1 MSPAIA
7 PCGEEARAG
16 LAGASHAGLAAAM
29 TAGVMSG
36 TGQWEWI
43 STYAASDASFSTDW
57 SPDGTKLCVC
67 LSLSLLLSFL
77 SSQKADSRA
86 SFDSAVASQDG
97 VVSVWDVR
105 SSRCVK
111 QVRGHCQGLAAPAR
125 G

>member
-1 MSPAIA
+1 VGVDQHVR
-7 PCGEEARAG
+7 CVRRQLFDG
-16 LAGASHAGLAAAM
+16 LESRWHEIVRL
-29 TAGVMSG
+29 S
-36 TGQWEWI
+36 
-43 STYAASDASFSTDW
+43 
-57 SPDGTKLCVC
+57 

-77 SSQKADSRA
+77 SSEKADSRA

-111 QVRGHCQGLAAPAR
+111 QVRGHCQGLEAPAR